1 MKTVRDKRVTVRLNA
16 QEHELLKLQSKRED
30 KKVSRLLRDAL
41 INNSKNIK
49 VETDENKDIK
59 VLT

>member
-59 VLT
+59 V